1 MINMFGILAYP
12 SPLSVTCRNHFRAKN
27 KPWLDFW
34 DAIHSLETVQDFLL
48 LLLLLKEFFYTHN
61 ELEMALF
68 EKG

>member
-27 KPWLDFW
+27 KPWLDFGMQFTAW
-34 DAIHSLETVQDFLL
+34 KLQDFLL